1 MERVFFSSCKPYT
14 QIFIDRNKSIVFNA
28 EGKYFPKDE
37 EELQS
42 LRAYAEATKSS
53 YVIAEGVDPAELMR
67 MYEELEAKQIREAEA
82 RRKAEQEA
90 EEKRKQDH
98 EFYSLLRMSEKAYR

>member
-42 LRAYAEATKSS
+42 LRMYERLNKGS

-67 MYEELEAKQIREAEA
+67 MYEELEIKRIREAEDKH
-82 RRKAEQEA
+82 KADLEA
-90 EEKRKQDH
+90 EERRKEDH
-98 EFYSLLRMSEKAYR
+98 NFYSLLRMSDKAYR